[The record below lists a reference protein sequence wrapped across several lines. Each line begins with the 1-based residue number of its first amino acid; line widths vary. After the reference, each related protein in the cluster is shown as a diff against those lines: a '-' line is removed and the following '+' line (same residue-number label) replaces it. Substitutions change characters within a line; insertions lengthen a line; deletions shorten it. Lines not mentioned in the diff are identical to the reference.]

1 MVRGRTISSLNIPV
15 VRILVSVLHLFGA
28 FFKTIH
34 FGWYRKNEP
43 TISHTKTQ
51 KCIVKHMCLTIIGI
65 FANHRKRP
73 KSLQNTM
80 HRAIKQCRLEAC
92 FRHEVLKTI
101 VNTMRKPY
109 PDISIY
115 TPRTCHARFKKP

>member
-1 MVRGRTISSLNIPV
+1 M
-15 VRILVSVLHLFGA
+15 LVA
-28 FFKTIH
+28 TD
-34 FGWYRKNEP
+34 KNEP

-51 KCIVKHMCLTIIGI
+51 KCIVKRMCLTTIGR

-80 HRAIKQCRLEAC
+80 HHAIKQCRLEAC